1 MKMSGQKSRFY
12 FFFSLFLG
20 FSLLW
25 VNCNQEKTQ
34 GTSPEF
40 NLKDPQKRN
49 DTILKVEDSSYLNS
63 DFEEYIRTIVGEGQ
77 EDLSILSLSRL
88 FDRFIEEK
96 LLLQAAKDQ
105 GTSLTWEE
113 KKDYLTKL
121 GSEFLDE
128 EKGTLLETLDTQLL
142 FDKLLIAKYTYQRV
156 EGIEVTEEEIKEYYD
171 LNKREFLSP
180 ERIKVSQILVR
191 TEDKAIEVLNMVKD
205 SSEEEFRQTAQLYS
219 VSTDAP
225 KGGDMGW
232 FEMGQLPYEMERV
245 IFALKEGELSQV
257 MESSYG
263 YHIFR
268 VDKRHGPELISLENA
283 SEAIKL
289 KLLDR
294 RIKQATQQHLEMLKT
309 NLDWVSYPQKL
320 PFPYSR
326 KES

>member
-1 MKMSGQKSRFY
+1 MKMSRQKSRVY
-12 FFFSLFLG
+12 FFLSLFLG

-25 VNCNQEKTQ
+25 IHCNQEKAPE
-34 GTSPEF
+34 TSPEF

-49 DTILKVEDSSYLNS
+49 DTILKVEGSSYLNS
-63 DFEEYIRTIVGEGQ
+63 DFEAYIRTIVGEDQ
-77 EDLSILSLSRL
+77 EDLSIPLLSRL

-96 LLLQAAKDQ
+96 ILLQAAKNQ
-105 GTSLTWEE
+105 EISLTWEE

-142 FDKLLIAKYTYQRV
+142 FDKLLIAKYTYLLV

-191 TEDKAIEVLNMVKD
+191 TEAKAIEVLNMVKD

-219 VSTDAP
+219 VSTDAS

-232 FEMGQLPYEMERV
+232 FEMGQLPYEMERI
-245 IFALKEGELSQV
+245 IFALKDGELSQV

-268 VDKRHGPELISLENA
+268 VDKRQGPELISSENA

-289 KLLDR
+289 KLLDQ
-294 RIKQATQQHLEMLKT
+294 RIKLATQQHLETLKA

>member
-1 MKMSGQKSRFY
+1 MKMSGQKSRVY

-25 VNCNQEKTQ
+25 VHCNQEKAPE
-34 GTSPEF
+34 TSPEF

-49 DTILKVEDSSYLNS
+49 NTILKVEGSSYLNS
-63 DFEEYIRTIVGEGQ
+63 DFVGYIRTIVGEDQ
-77 EDLSILSLSRL
+77 EDLSIPSLSRL

-96 LLLQAAKDQ
+96 LLLQAAKNQ
-105 GTSLTWEE
+105 EISLTWEE

-142 FDKLLIAKYTYQRV
+142 FDKLLIAKYTYQLV

-171 LNKREFLSP
+171 LNKREFLMP

-205 SSEEEFRQTAQLYS
+205 SSEEEFRKTAQLYS
-219 VSTDAP
+219 VSTDAS

-232 FEMGQLPYEMERV
+232 FEMGQLPYEMER
-245 IFALKEGELSQV
+245 IILALRDGELSQV

-268 VDKRHGPELISLENA
+268 VDERQGPELISLEKA

-289 KLLDR
+289 KLLDQ
-294 RIKQATQQHLEMLKT
+294 RIKQATQQNLETLKT

>member
-1 MKMSGQKSRFY
+1 MKMSGQKSRAY
-12 FFFSLFLG
+12 FFLGLFLG

-25 VNCNQEKTQ
+25 VGCTKEKAP

-40 NLKDPQKRN
+40 SLKDPQKRN

-63 DFEEYIRTIVGEGQ
+63 DFEEYIRTIVGEDQ
-77 EDLSILSLSRL
+77 EELSIPSLSRI

-96 LLLQAAKDQ
+96 ILLQAAKNQ
-105 GTSLTWEE
+105 GFSLTWEE

-142 FDKLLIAKYTYQRV
+142 FDKLLIAKYTYQLV
-156 EGIEVTEEEIKEYYD
+156 EGIEVTEEEIREYYD

-180 ERIKVSQILVR
+180 ERIKVSQILVK
-191 TEDKAIEVLNMVKD
+191 TEDKAIDVLNMVKD

-219 VSTDAP
+219 ISTDAS

-232 FEMGQLPYEMERV
+232 FEMGELPYEMERI
-245 IFALKEGELSQV
+245 IFALKDGELSQV

-268 VDKRHGPELISLENA
+268 VDKRQGPELLSLENA

-289 KLLDR
+289 KLLDQK
-294 RIKQATQQHLEMLKT
+294 IKQATMQHLETLKR

-320 PFPYSR
+320 TFPYSR
-326 KES
+326 KDS